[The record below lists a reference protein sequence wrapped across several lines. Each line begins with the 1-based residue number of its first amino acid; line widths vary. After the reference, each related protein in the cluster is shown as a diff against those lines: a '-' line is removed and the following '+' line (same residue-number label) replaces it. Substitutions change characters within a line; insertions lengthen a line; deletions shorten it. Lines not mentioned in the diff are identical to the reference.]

1 MQPEAVPVPFYR
13 PAQGSAFY
21 LAQCTVLIVI
31 ISNSM
36 NVSAS
41 DVTSSS
47 SRPSQA
53 PGTNTVF
60 TTSYPPVIT
69 TTVFTGAPL
78 PTGPVAD
85 APKQKTPVPVGAI
98 AGGVAGGVFLAIAAV
113 LIWTWWGRCIKRQKA
128 NQRKEAVRK
137 PFAFHLPII
146 LTVYSQL
153 ANLEVRE
160 NTRRNASSGSYT
172 NLPPTFPSSRRHIRK
187 SQVRFAA
194 SPPISPQSTL
204 KVLKEDVK
212 PERVGMSITFAPN
225 LKLNLTSAEPDL
237 SPTSGAVP
245 PHKPVR
251 PSPLGRNSSRNEA
264 APLLMARARSERQNR
279 RAAAQSNPPPVQPFL
294 RRPLAKKASAASSA
308 SVYSTESGEERQNRV
323 SSSLIM
329 AALGHLDPR
338 RSFLANYLPL
348 TAPKHGNSHDIEQSR
363 LSQVS
368 AASVYSQPD
377 EPSEH
382 VGYAYGGS
390 EEGPTPS

>member
-1 MQPEAVPVPFYR
+1 
-13 PAQGSAFY
+13 
-21 LAQCTVLIVI
+21 
-31 ISNSM
+31 M

-128 NQRKEAVRK
+128 NQRKEA
-137 PFAFHLPII
+137 
-146 LTVYSQL
+146 L

-212 PERVGMSITFAPN
+212 PERV
-225 LKLNLTSAEPDL
+225 EPDL